1 MGLIRNAAHLMVA
14 KLAGSL
20 AHVTCKS
27 FSGVSAEMRLPWQ
40 RHIRLLRACMKMHQT
55 VLLLMLTL

>member
-1 MGLIRNAAHLMVA
+1 MVFCWE
-14 KLAGSL
+14 LL
-20 AHVTCKS
+20 LRFLQS